1 MTSEVSRFEG
11 ALRRAGSCYIT
22 RMLSRF
28 VASTGSPR
36 SPVVEDP
43 TTIEDVRCVVRLRGG
58 RELVVA
64 TEIGGGV
71 RVLGDRGRLAKR
83 ALAQLSFHDVVS
95 GHVLE
100 LDTDELH
107 VFDLHTLEMLPDAPG
122 VNDALY
128 LYGAMRGPYPAKL
141 DTPVAS
147 VDGQLTVTRADLLDG
162 LIDGVAKAFRYAP
175 EPYGSRCVYAVLPGE
190 RADVIDTGR
199 GIVLALPLAPG
210 WLLDCPVPNDL
221 IVAQMLYDVLSAL
234 RTELPSG
241 LDASLPVPDRASYE
255 RTLVAAGWRIE
266 GDEAVRAKGRG
277 ILGSLLRGD
286 ERKKL
291 PRQGTLEELVAEAT
305 AVLSRMP
312 DVPTA
317 EARALR
323 RRFAHATARAL
334 PSVSPPIRAVG
345 VSPSPAAPPVATARV
360 AARLRVAA
368 DRSEW
373 MKDFVDAH
381 RSPSRPA
388 PRLSTPARAVA
399 PAAQPT
405 WMDDFVVSEGDV
417 ADPVETPPS
426 NPPDWSKDFD

>member
-1 MTSEVSRFEG
+1 
-11 ALRRAGSCYIT
+11 
-22 RMLSRF
+22 MLSRF

-36 SPVVEDP
+36 GPVVDDP
-43 TTIEDVRCVVRLRGG
+43 TTIEDVRCVVRLPGG
-58 RELVVA
+58 REVVIA
-64 TEIGGGV
+64 TELGGGV
-71 RVLGDRGRLAKR
+71 RVLGDRGRLAQR
-83 ALAQLSFHDVVS
+83 ARTQLSFHDVAS

-100 LDTDELH
+100 LDADELH
-107 VFDLHTLEMLPDAPG
+107 VFDLHTVEMLPDAPG

-141 DTPVAS
+141 DAPVAS
-147 VDGQLTVTRADLLDG
+147 VDGQLTVTRADLLGG
-162 LIDGVAKAFRYAP
+162 LVDGVAKAFRYAP
-175 EPYGSRCVYAVLPGE
+175 EPHGSRCVCALLPGE

-221 IVAQMLYDVLSAL
+221 IVAQMLYDVLSAM
-234 RTELPSG
+234 RTEPRIG
-241 LDASLPVPDRASYE
+241 LDDALPVPDRASYE
-255 RTLVAAGWRIE
+255 QTLVAAGWRIE

-277 ILGSLLRGD
+277 IFGSLLKGD
-286 ERKKL
+286 ERRKL
-291 PRQGTLEELVAEAT
+291 PRQGTLEELVAEAA

-317 EARALR
+317 EARSLR
-323 RRFAHATARAL
+323 HRVAHATGRAL
-334 PSVSPPIRAVG
+334 PLVSSPIRAVP
-345 VSPSPAAPPVATARV
+345 VSPAAAVLPSHAAPPVATAAV
-360 AARLRVAA
+360 AARPRVAT

-405 WMDDFVVSEGDV
+405 WMDDFVVSEED
-417 ADPVETPPS
+417 APDPAETPPS
-426 NPPDWSKDFD
+426 KPPDWSKDFD